1 MNSLQKTALIGS
13 SVSLVALAVSLSL
26 PWLLGPGVSW
36 EEASYGYLPAGIA
49 LIGFQLMSFLTAGK
63 SNAAAEPAAEA
74 SNRRAIGNVLAIGLI
89 IGGLVGAGFS
99 AAMAYECRQIGQDTA
114 RSIPVLDEEIKRL
127 QAEVTPEDPDQRN
140 VKREELELKLRER
153 QYIDPESYYS
163 DARTFSYFA
172 AGGLAAV
179 LLGIAWF
186 VRSWRLRTA

>member
-36 EEASYGYLPAGIA
+36 EEASYGYLPAGVA

-63 SNAAAEPAAEA
+63 SNAATEPAET

-99 AAMAYECRQIGQDTA
+99 ATMAYECRQIGQDTV

-127 QAEVTPEDPDQRN
+127 QAEVAPDDPDQPN
-140 VKREELELKLRER
+140 AKREELELKLRER

-186 VRSWRLRTA
+186 IRSWRLRTA

>member
-1 MNSLQKTALIGS
+1 MIFAIGFPYP
-13 SVSLVALAVSLSL
+13 VGWAIDKVTGLV
-26 PWLLGPGVSW
+26 G
-36 EEASYGYLPAGIA
+36 GIA
-49 LIGFQLMSFLTAGK
+49 TEGFQM
-63 SNAAAEPAAEA
+63 
-74 SNRRAIGNVLAIGLI
+74 I

-99 AAMAYECRQIGQDTA
+99 AAMAYECRQIGHDIE

-127 QAEVTPEDPDQRN
+127 QAEVMPEDPDQRN